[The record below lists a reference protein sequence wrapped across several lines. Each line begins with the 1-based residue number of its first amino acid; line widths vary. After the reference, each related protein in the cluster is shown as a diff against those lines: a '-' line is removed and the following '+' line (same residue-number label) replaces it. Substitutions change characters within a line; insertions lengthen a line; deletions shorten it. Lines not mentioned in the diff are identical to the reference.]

1 MTFDFASIVLTVGY
15 RSAAN
20 PGEDKF
26 GKTVFNFLLSKIKS
40 LFASL
45 IPCSLD

>member
-20 PGEDKF
+20 PGGDNSERKY
-26 GKTVFNFLLSKIKS
+26 
-40 LFASL
+40 L
-45 IPCSLD
+45 IFC